1 MRKSA
6 IVLIVV
12 ATTALLVSSAMSAS
26 AQRLPFERSF
36 DVKGPTILDV
46 STDRGKIDVTV
57 GEQDHIV
64 VSGTVTIR
72 IGWDVPADA
81 VDLARKVS
89 EQPPV
94 EREGHTVRLRS
105 PANDAERRA
114 VIVSYHVR
122 VPRETQVR
130 TVSDSGA
137 TTVEGVGG
145 PVVVRTQSGSIGL
158 TRLGGTADV
167 TTGSG
172 AVTVDGVAGALTV
185 TTASS
190 AFTGRSLHAGLR
202 VRTTSG
208 AIDARLVGAG
218 DVDVETASSQIVLRG
233 VDGGLTATTQ
243 SGQVTV
249 EGLPRNPWSV
259 STGSSSVDVDLVG
272 AMGVALNATSD
283 SGSVKLTG
291 TALQGSV
298 TKGHAE
304 GTIGGG
310 GPLVRVTSRSGS
322 IRVRRY

>member
-6 IVLIVV
+6 IVLIVI
-12 ATTALLVSSAMSAS
+12 ATAALLVSSAAPAS

-36 DVKGPTILDV
+36 DVKRPAILDV
-46 STDRGKIDVTV
+46 STDRGKIDVSV

-64 VSGTVTIR
+64 VVGTVTIR

-81 VDLARKVS
+81 ADLARKVA

-94 EREGHTVRLRS
+94 QQEGDTIRLRS
-105 PANDAERRA
+105 PVNDAERRA
-114 VIVSYHVR
+114 VIVSYQVR
-122 VPRETQVR
+122 VPRDTRVR

-137 TTVEGVGG
+137 TMVDGVGG
-145 PVVVRTQSGSIGL
+145 PVVVHTQSGSIGL
-158 TRLGGTADV
+158 QRLGGTADV

-172 AVTVDGVAGALTV
+172 AVTIDDVAGALTV

-190 AFTGRSLHAGLR
+190 AFTGRSLHADLR
-202 VRTTSG
+202 VRTNSG

-243 SGQVTV
+243 SGQITV
-249 EGLPRNPWSV
+249 EGQPRNPWSV
-259 STGSSSVDVDLVG
+259 STGSSSVDVDL
-272 AMGVALNATSD
+272 ASTTGVDLIATSD
-283 SGSVKLTG
+283 SGSVTVTG
-291 TALQGSV
+291 TSLQGSV

-304 GTIGGG
+304 GTMGGG
-310 GPLVRVTSRSGS
+310 GPLVRLTTRSGS
-322 IRVRRY
+322 IRVKRS